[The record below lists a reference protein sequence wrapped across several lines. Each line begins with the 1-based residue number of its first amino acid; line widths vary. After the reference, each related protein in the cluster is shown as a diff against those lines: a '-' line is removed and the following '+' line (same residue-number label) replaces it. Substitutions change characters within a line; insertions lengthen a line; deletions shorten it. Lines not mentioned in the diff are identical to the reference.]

1 MINYS
6 EFMAATISIKQILTH
21 DKLLA
26 VFNHFDEEQ
35 TNQITA
41 ANIVSTLKKMGRTI
55 SIEEIEE
62 IMRKHDKS
70 KDGIIQFEEFKH
82 MLLEGTET
90 PYSEKD
96 ENEDFETKLLKK
108 PTMGK
113 KRVIPASVTAEDK
126 PRSPSRGG
134 KLAPITMEDRGSP
147 SKRTTEQAILT

>member
-1 MINYS
+1 
-6 EFMAATISIKQILTH
+6 
-21 DKLLA
+21 
-26 VFNHFDEEQ
+26 
-35 TNQITA
+35 
-41 ANIVSTLKKMGRTI
+41 
-55 SIEEIEE
+55 
-62 IMRKHDKS
+62 
-70 KDGIIQFEEFKH
+70 

>member
-70 KDGIIQFEEFKH
+70 KDGII
-82 MLLEGTET
+82 
-90 PYSEKD
+90 
-96 ENEDFETKLLKK
+96 
-108 PTMGK
+108 
-113 KRVIPASVTAEDK
+113 
-126 PRSPSRGG
+126 
-134 KLAPITMEDRGSP
+134 
-147 SKRTTEQAILT
+147 